1 MSESSVPTFAPRVEA
16 AVVKDTGRVGGATLN
31 VDHVSSLHGV
41 HKPRSIHITATHTNF
56 LLYNFLPLYTLSK
69 GHVFPILQVYCPTIH
84 NTLLVPFSVST
95 KTCCS
100 THITRL
106 TQFRHDPASHHP
118 PLPMSTSL
126 HCWSEPGSACL
137 QNGTPPFSLLYLHM
151 MRGNACKQ

>member
-1 MSESSVPTFAPRVEA
+1 MASTNLGVSTLLQHTPTFCYTTFFLCILFLRVMFF
-16 AVVKDTGRVGGATLN
+16 RFY
-31 VDHVSSLHGV
+31 
-41 HKPRSIHITATHTNF
+41 I
-56 LLYNFLPLYTLSK
+56 
-69 GHVFPILQVYCPTIH
+69 QVYCPTIH
-84 NTLLVPFSVST
+84 NTLWVSFSVST

-137 QNGTPPFSLLYLHM
+137 QNGTPPFSPLYLHM
-151 MRGNACKQ
+151 MRGNACRFYHVYTLCTNTYTIDERKVCRLCVCIAERIARVSHA